1 MLIPDSH
8 ADLLHGRIGSLATVG
23 RDGVPQVT
31 AIAFAIHDDGCIHT
45 SINTERQKYRN
56 LVANPVGTLHVIDPT
71 NPWRTIEI
79 RGTVE
84 LVPDPDKS
92 WTKAFLQGAV
102 DVDAIDGAA
111 ERMHLILTPSK
122 INTHG

>member
-1 MLIPDSH
+1 MPIPDSH
-8 ADLLHGRIGSLATVG
+8 ADLLQGRIGSLATVG

-31 AIAFAIHDDGCIHT
+31 AIAFALQDDGCIHT

-56 LVANPVGTLHVIDPT
+56 LVVNPVATLHMIDPT

-102 DVDAIDGAA
+102 DVDAIDGSAK
-111 ERMHLILTPSK
+111 RVQLILTPTK